1 MYTPEKLKEL
11 FPADYDLSKEYL
23 IETHQ
28 GAVARL
34 SSGLF
39 RKVGVVDDLSENPDG
54 TMILLE
60 KLSEKPSPTVKK
72 SPRTSKSYKAKESYN
87 A

>member
-39 RKVGVVDDLSENPDG
+39 RKVFLK
-54 TMILLE
+54 T
-60 KLSEKPSPTVKK
+60 PTE
-72 SPRTSKSYKAKESYN
+72 P
-87 A
+87 